1 MNAPSRSPARASV
14 LVIVMVTLIFTAL
27 ALTVFLEKA
36 TNDLIVE
43 AREADT
49 FRLRQEAYGALE
61 TTLCVLEEF
70 RLVSSGLHTPAEGW
84 SDPLGFAGYVPTE
97 GRKVT
102 VTFEDE
108 SGKISLPQAGVNQL
122 QNLFLA
128 FSLTP
133 SDAEK
138 LTDIMLGWMKRNHT
152 YTTAQSPDYEHAALP
167 YLAPL
172 RSLRSFS
179 ELAAIDFARTVFFD
193 ESGHPNDLYRRF
205 VDNVSLLNFQRT
217 NLNGAK
223 SDVLTALGEFD
234 ETQKTKLSDYLAGTG
249 QSAYNGPGWFTAAN
263 DASKFLG
270 SAGRANRFGTTL
282 SALRIHVVVEEG
294 RAQYRL
300 DAVVAPQGGGATTVL
315 TTASSTRANTS
326 EEQAASAA
334 SISTTSGP
342 TTTPTSATTAAAAS
356 TRLNYPFTILQLVEN
371 EPLPPPPPPPPAP

>member
-84 SDPLGFAGYVPTE
+84 SDPLGFAGYGPTE

>member
-84 SDPLGFAGYVPTE
+84 SDPLGFAGYGPTE

-179 ELAAIDFARTVFFD
+179 ELAAIDFARTIFFD

-294 RAQYRL
+294 RARYRL